1 MQMSFL
7 CLQNVRLVSLKQQ
20 HPVTSVSH
28 VLLTPRGYTLEL
40 CFVLAWMASSGPQQT
55 PLLDHAQVTS
65 LFKSSVKMQK
75 VLENQNLVKF
85 GKNLSDCLL
94 LTFRLLTLSPFLCI
108 LSNLHLSGLPS
119 APQDLVATTSAG
131 KLLLSW
137 SPPKDT
143 GGRNDITYSIECQRC
158 EGIVCQSCGE
168 KIRYEPASM
177 GLTDTK
183 VSVSDL
189 DAHLNYTFTVEAHSG
204 VSLLI
209 GQEVPQANR
218 PPSSSALTTS
228 LLYTGGCYWYEAV

>member
-1 MQMSFL
+1 M
-7 CLQNVRLVSLKQQ
+7 
-20 HPVTSVSH
+20 TSVSR

-40 CFVLAWMASSGPQQT
+40 CFVPAWMVSSGPQQT
-55 PLLDHAQVTS
+55 PPLDHAQVTRA
-65 LFKSSVKMQK
+65 LRKCRKSWRIRILS
-75 VLENQNLVKF
+75 NLAKSF
-85 GKNLSDCLL
+85 YLLSS
-94 LTFRLLTLSPFLCI
+94 RLLTLSPFLCI
-108 LSNLHLSGLPS
+108 HFSGLPS

-131 KLLLSW
+131 KLFLSW

-209 GQEVPQANR
+209 GQAVPQANR

-228 LLYTGGCYWYEAV
+228 LLYTGGCYWYEAVQLSCLCCGRDRCYVPGTDSSGS